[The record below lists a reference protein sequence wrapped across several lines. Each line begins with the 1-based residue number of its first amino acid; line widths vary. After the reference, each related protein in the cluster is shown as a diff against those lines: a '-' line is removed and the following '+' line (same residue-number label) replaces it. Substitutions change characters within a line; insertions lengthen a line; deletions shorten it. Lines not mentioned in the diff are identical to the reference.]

1 MRPESDLAPRDP
13 GVSRVFRGWS
23 VVAGVFAMLTVTAG
37 LGFYGLPV
45 YLRALTV
52 EQGFSVSAVSGA
64 TAVFFLVGGL
74 TGLPVAAWM
83 ARHDP
88 RPLIAAGAVAC
99 GLALVLLGRV
109 TQVWQVYA
117 AYVLFGAGFSASSL
131 VPGTTLVTRWFVR
144 RRSVAL
150 SVASTGLSLGGVA
163 ITPAVAGL
171 VEREGLSAVAPWL
184 AVGLVLGVVPI
195 TAWLLRP
202 SPELL
207 GLQPDGDPAP
217 PAGAPAAFLGVP
229 AATALRTRYYACV
242 TAAHLLAML
251 AQVGGIAHL
260 YNLVAERRD
269 PVLAATALSLLAVTS
284 LVGRLLGG
292 LVAGRTSLRGMAVV
306 LMVVQAAALAVLAG
320 LSSSGALLL
329 TTVVFGITVGNLL
342 MLHPLLLAER
352 FGVLDYGRIYS
363 RSQLVAT
370 LGVAGGPLFVGA
382 LYDAVGGYGIA
393 FVITGA
399 ASALG
404 AVVLSLSGTTVA
416 PGRTER
422 VPAPAA

>member
-1 MRPESDLAPRDP
+1 VR
-13 GVSRVFRGWS
+13 RVFLGWD
-23 VVAGVFAMLTVTAG
+23 VVAGVFVMLTVTAG

-64 TAVFFLVGGL
+64 TAVFFLVSGV

-88 RPLIAAGAVAC
+88 RPLVAAGAVGC
-99 GLALVLLGRV
+99 GVALVLLGRV

-117 AYVLFGAGFSASSL
+117 AYVVFGAGFAAASL
-131 VPGTTLVTRWFVR
+131 VPGTTLITRWFDR

-150 SVASTGLSLGGVA
+150 SIGSTGLSFGGVA
-163 ITPAVAGL
+163 ITPVVAGL
-171 VEREGLSAVAPWL
+171 VERDGLAAVAPWL
-184 AVGLVLGVVPI
+184 GVALVVGVVPL

-202 SPELL
+202 SPSAL

-217 PAGAPAAFLGVP
+217 PPDRPVVVAGET
-229 AATALRTRYYACV
+229 AATALRTRFYRCV
-242 TAAHLLAML
+242 TGAHLLAML

-260 YNLVAERRD
+260 YNLVAERRG
-269 PVLAATALSLLAVTS
+269 PALAATALSALAVSS

-292 LVAGRTSLRGMAVV
+292 LVASRTSLRAMAVV
-306 LMVVQAAALAVLAG
+306 LMLVQAGSLAVLAV
-320 LSSSGALLL
+320 LDAALPLL
-329 TTVVFGITVGNLL
+329 VLTVVFGLTVGNLL

-352 FGVLDYGRIYS
+352 FGVRDYGRIYS

-370 LGVAGGPLFVGA
+370 LGVAAGPLFMGA
-382 LYDAVGGYGIA
+382 LHDVVDGYGIA

-399 ASALG
+399 ASAVG
-404 AVVLSLSGTTVA
+404 AVVLTASGSTA
-416 PGRTER
+416 ER
-422 VPAPAA
+422 RDAAVPVR